1 MRVPDLSDPWPER
14 YRQRPMEAIVLAH
27 AGGIDEIAMV
37 LAPLVVFLL
46 LRRASRKR
54 RRQENENGETNHT
67 SQA

>member
-1 MRVPDLSDPWPER
+1 MRVADLPDRWPGG
-14 YRQRPMEAIVLAH
+14 YRQGPMEAIVLAH

-54 RRQENENGETNHT
+54 RGQEKQNDDTNHT